1 MTPLFALG
9 EQRLM
14 PPRRAREVTGAHA
27 PVDEPRVP
35 AWLGKI
41 NAVMKGTLDAQ
52 EELDGAQG
60 EDDKRLAEQKLTRF
74 IFTAER
80 LIAERERAQTIAR
93 LLAA

>member
-9 EQRLM
+9 ERRLN
-14 PPRRAREVTGAHA
+14 P
-27 PVDEPRVP
+27 P
-35 AWLGKI
+35 AWLVKI

-52 EELDGAQG
+52 DELDVAQ
-60 EDDKRLAEQKLTRF
+60 DADAKRLAQQKLTRF

-80 LIAERERAQTIAR
+80 LLAERERAQTIAR

>member
-9 EQRLM
+9 EKRLN
-14 PPRRAREVTGAHA
+14 P
-27 PVDEPRVP
+27 P
-35 AWLGKI
+35 AWLVKI

-52 EELDGAQG
+52 DELDVAQ
-60 EDDKRLAEQKLTRF
+60 DADAKRLAQQKLTRF

-80 LIAERERAQTIAR
+80 LLAERERAQTIAR

>member
-1 MTPLFALG
+1 MTMSPLFALG

-14 PPRRAREVTGAHA
+14 PP
-27 PVDEPRVP
+27 P
-35 AWLGKI
+35 AWLVKI

-52 EELDGAQG
+52 TELDCAQG
-60 EDDKRLAEQKLTRF
+60 EDNKRLAEQKLTRF

-80 LIAERERAQTIAR
+80 LLAERERAQAIAR